1 MGKTVCKA
9 KKSGMV
15 PARGR
20 PSIEGYKDGVPQ
32 YYCYGYIDRMAD
44 QLLEVCKDCRDN
56 VIYSQD
62 DLKKYKE

>member
-1 MGKTVCKA
+1 MGRTVCKV
-9 KKSGMV
+9 KKSGVV
-15 PARGR
+15 PTRGR
-20 PSIEGYKDGVPQ
+20 PSIEWYKDGVPQ
-32 YYCYGYIDRMAD
+32 YYCYGYIDRMTD

>member
-15 PARGR
+15 PSRGR
-20 PSIEGYKDGVPQ
+20 PSIEWHKDGVPP
-32 YYCYGYIDRMAD
+32 YYCYGYIDRMTD
-44 QLLEVCKDCRDN
+44 QLLEICKDCRDN